1 MQVFQYYSINN
12 MFGGCM
18 KPNYDE
24 IESRIRQNQCPVIGA
39 GSGRRV
45 FDLGNGYV
53 VKVARNRKGVAQN
66 YTEKD
71 ISIRDRSGLF
81 ADILDISEDGK
92 FLIME
97 KAELITDMRIVWNY
111 FAVKNNH
118 ELSRKKEIKELYV
131 KYYLLIPDLF
141 RSINWGMINGKP
153 VIIDYGFTRAVRQR
167 YYSIF

>member
-1 MQVFQYYSINN
+1 
-12 MFGGCM
+12 M

-24 IESRIRQNQCPVIGA
+24 IGLRIRQNKCPVIGA

-81 ADILDISEDGK
+81 AEILDISEDGK

-111 FAVKNNH
+111 FGVKNNR
-118 ELSRKKEIKELYV
+118 ELSRKKEIRELYV

-141 RSINWGMINGKP
+141 RSINWGMINKKP